1 MTNLDISKERLNRA
15 KEVSLIG
22 LIKDLG
28 YTINDSGSTYS
39 MISPFRGENEG
50 SFKIDKRRTTKFRDY
65 GNGKRGDVID
75 FVQELFSMNRRDAI
89 DYLLKRSNIPLP
101 VYEPIKRDRKS
112 IEIIA
117 ITDTFSPEMRKYI
130 IGREISIEV
139 AQKWLKQAV
148 IKFPYSPINPNQEHT
163 VLAWRNDSGGYEFR
177 GGKIKLSNSPK
188 NVTTIN
194 QNKYSEVN
202 LFEGWPDFLTYLTM
216 TQQTVSNETC
226 IILNSV
232 SFLEI
237 MIPFLDKRI
246 VYYWGQN
253 DTAGDKALSRIKEAG
268 IIYTDKRKYFKG
280 YKDLNDYWRAK
291 QKKKGFLSEILKF

>member
-1 MTNLDISKERLNRA
+1 MTYIDSKERLVRA

-50 SFKIDKRRTTKFRDY
+50 SFKIDKRRPTKFRDY

-75 FVQELFSMNRRDAI
+75 FVQELFSMNRKDAI

-112 IEIIA
+112 IEILS
-117 ITDTFSPEMRKYI
+117 ITDTFSTELRKYLI
-130 IGREISIEV
+130 SREISIEV
-139 AQKWLKQAV
+139 AQKWLKCAV
-148 IKFPYSPINPNQEHT
+148 IKFPYSTINPEQEHT

-177 GGKIKLSNSPK
+177 GGKIKLSNAPK
-188 NVTTIN
+188 NVTTIKN
-194 QNKYSEVN
+194 NGECLYM
-202 LFEGWPDFLTYLTM
+202 FEGWPDYLTYLTM
-216 TQQTVSNETC
+216 IGVMQCDATA
-226 IILNSV
+226 IILNSI
-232 SFLEI
+232 SFLNVI
-237 MIPFLDKRI
+237 IPFITDKR
-246 VYYWGQN
+246 VLYWGQN
-253 DTAGDKALSRIKEAG
+253 DTAGDKALATLKENN
-268 IIYTDKRKYFKG
+268 IITRDLRFTFKG